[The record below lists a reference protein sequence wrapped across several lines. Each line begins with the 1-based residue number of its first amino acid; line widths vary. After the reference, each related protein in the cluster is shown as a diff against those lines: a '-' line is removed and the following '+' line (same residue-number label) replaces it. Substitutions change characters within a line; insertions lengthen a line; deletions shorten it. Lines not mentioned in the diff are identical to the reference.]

1 MKKEYMYLRENDL
14 DEFIEYIDNLDI
26 QTINPNIKL
35 LYKNPQTIL
44 QRQEAGIELIE
55 LCKMQDK
62 IVGCICAVANSA
74 DQDSVWNVAFFYL
87 SQGTDETCY
96 KEMLANFVYELNKR
110 TFLKITSTFLANQK
124 KQQEAFIECGFVPE
138 GYFRSAIGKVKDL
151 ITYSLFAEE
160 R

>member
-110 TFLKITSTFLANQK
+110 TFLKITSTFLVNQNMH
-124 KQQEAFIECGFVPE
+124 
-138 GYFRSAIGKVKDL
+138 
-151 ITYSLFAEE
+151 
-160 R
+160 

>member
-124 KQQEAFIECGFVPE
+124 SSRRHLLNAVLYRKDTSEVRLE
-138 GYFRSAIGKVKDL
+138 KVR
-151 ITYSLFAEE
+151 I
-160 R
+160 